1 MIRAAASALIL
12 LALAACAPGT
22 LSQNQAQNQAQDRA
36 QSELTDL
43 PPMKMFAGPSV
54 HGPKR
59 ANSDIASDFLNLSF
73 FLESGR
79 PLPVFTRFEGPVTIR
94 VLGTTPPS
102 MLPDLDRLITRLRR
116 EAGIDIRR
124 VTPDSAASITIE
136 TIPRT
141 ELQRAVPSAACF
153 VVPRVTGWADF
164 KRNRRSS
171 VTDWTTL
178 TVRERMAIF
187 IPSDVA
193 PQEIR
198 DCLHEEV
205 AQALGPLN
213 DLYSL
218 TDSVFN
224 DDNFHT
230 VLTGFDMLILRATYA
245 PELQS
250 GMDRDTV
257 AQRLPMILARINP
270 AGLIRRA
277 DPRAP
282 TTRAWI
288 DSIEEALGP
297 RTSLSRRQTAAKR
310 AVTLAR
316 AGNWNDNRLAFSLFA
331 LGRLSLGRDGEL
343 ALASFLQA
351 GGIYA
356 TNPET
361 QVHEAHIAMQ
371 LAAFALSS
379 GQAQVALDIV
389 DRHTGAVAE
398 AENAALLATLLL
410 IKVES
415 LELLG
420 RTAEAAALRRDSLGW
435 ARYGFGDDTEVRKR
449 AGEIAALN
457 PRRRPGANRD
467 NAT

>member
-1 MIRAAASALIL
+1 MIRAAATALIL
-12 LALAACAPGT
+12 LALAACAPAAPPQG
-22 LSQNQAQNQAQDRA
+22 RA
-36 QSELTDL
+36 QTELTAL
-43 PPMKMFAGPSV
+43 PPMKMFAGPTIRRPS
-54 HGPKR
+54 R
-59 ANSDIASDFLNLSF
+59 SNADIASDFLDLSF
-73 FLESGR
+73 ALESGR

-102 MLPDLDRLITRLRR
+102 MLPDLDRLIARLRR

-124 VTPDSAASITIE
+124 VTPDSMASITIE
-136 TIPRT
+136 TITRA
-141 ELQRAVPSAACF
+141 ELQRAVPQAACF

-164 KRNRRSS
+164 RRNRRTA

-178 TVRERMAIF
+178 VERERMAIF

-213 DLYSL
+213 DLYHL

-230 VLTGFDMLILRATYA
+230 VLTGFDMLVLRATYA
-245 PELQS
+245 DDLRS

-257 AQRLPMILARINP
+257 ARRLPMVLARLNP
-270 AGLIRRA
+270 AGLVRPSQAR
-277 DPRAP
+277 PP
-282 TTRAWI
+282 TSRAWI
-288 DSIEEALGP
+288 DAIEVALGP
-297 RTSLSRRQTAAKR
+297 RASLSRRQESAKR

-331 LGRLSLGRDGEL
+331 LGRLSLGREGDL

-351 GGIYA
+351 GAIYA
-356 TNPET
+356 DNPDT

-389 DRHTGAVAE
+389 DRHAGAVAE

-410 IKVES
+410 VKVEA
-415 LELLG
+415 LDLLG
-420 RTAEAAALRRDSLGW
+420 RSAEAASLRRDSLGW
-435 ARYGFGDDTEVRKR
+435 ARYGFGSDAEVRKR
-449 AGEIAALN
+449 AAEIAALN
-457 PRRRPGANRD
+457 PRRRPGANRRG
-467 NAT
+467 AT

>member
-1 MIRAAASALIL
+1 MIRVVALL
-12 LALAACAPGT
+12 LMLALAACAPGT
-22 LSQNQAQNQAQDRA
+22 SGVEHTPDRA
-36 QSELTDL
+36 RTELTAL
-43 PPMKMFAGPSV
+43 PPMKMFDGPRV
-54 HGPKR
+54 QRPLR
-59 ANSDIASDFLNLSF
+59 ANADIAADFLDLSF
-73 FLESGR
+73 SLESGR
-79 PLPVFTRFEGPVTIR
+79 ALPVFTRFEGPVSIR
-94 VLGTTPPS
+94 VLGATPPS
-102 MLPDLDRLITRLRR
+102 MLPDLDRLIARLRR

-136 TIPRT
+136 TIPRS
-141 ELQRAVPSAACF
+141 ELQRAVPQAACF

-164 KRNRRSS
+164 KRNRRTA

-213 DLYSL
+213 DLYHL

-230 VLTGFDMLILRATYA
+230 VLTGFDMLVLRASYA
-245 PELQS
+245 PELKS
-250 GMDRDTV
+250 GMDRDAV
-257 AQRLPMILARINP
+257 ARRLPMILARLNP
-270 AGLIRRA
+270 GGLIRKA
-277 DPRAP
+277 MPRAP
-282 TTRAWI
+282 TSREWI
-288 DSIEEALGP
+288 NAVEEALGP
-297 RTSLSRRQTAAKR
+297 RASLSRRQSAAKR

-356 TNPET
+356 ANPET
-361 QVHEAHIAMQ
+361 KVHEAHIAMQ

-379 GQAQVALDIV
+379 GQAQVAIDLV
-389 DRHTGAVAE
+389 DRHSAAVAA

-410 IKVES
+410 VKVEA

-420 RTAEAAALRRDSLGW
+420 DVAEAAALRRDSLGW
-435 ARYGFGDDTEVRKR
+435 ARYGFGDDAEVRKR

-457 PRRRPGANRD
+457 PRRRPGANR
-467 NAT
+467 NTSS